1 MRRRLLALCI
11 LSLLLP
17 TPALA
22 GRAGGAGGDAG
33 PGTPELSVGDRLADR
48 RYVASGSRAYVV
60 GSEDGRFPASGW
72 HIRGEMGG
80 VWAPPLKLLDGL
92 WFGVDDRWVGPATRF
107 TSGYGYVR
115 MELPDTGGLALSR
128 TELAPDGRRA
138 VLVGLTL
145 RSPGGARTVEL
156 KLHAHSELMAAY
168 PWGFTTPSALEH
180 NLPDTA
186 AFDGR
191 HLQFREV
198 GTPPVANA
206 EHHDWAALVGSGLT
220 PTGHAT
226 GSGFRGPQ
234 DPPVVCPA
242 TGDIA
247 DKQLRCDD
255 SGFGKGAGGE
265 LRYRLRVPAE
275 GARTVWFAVAG
286 SDRGL
291 AAARAQLHAALAD
304 PAGQLAAKRRAR
316 LALAGRTRVEL
327 PGDPEVAA
335 SIEWSKQNLADSVQL
350 ATDLRVRDVQEGRAY
365 PAPAG
370 RVDRVR
376 FFGAGFP
383 DYPWLFAT
391 DGEYTAFPAVAVG
404 QFEPIKDHLRAL
416 RDVSLVLNG
425 DSGKVVHEVV
435 TDGSVYF
442 GELDDPGNTDETAK
456 FPMAVAT
463 VWRWTGDDTFRDEM
477 YDFARRNLA
486 FIFRTLDA
494 DGDLWPEGLGN
505 VERPGMGQEK
515 LDVTV
520 YTIRGLWDLAD
531 MAASRGDG
539 PTAAWARA
547 RARTMER
554 RFESAWW
561 LGDTRYGHVPQ
572 YADSLR
578 DPGDVKVFQRH
589 WIGVTPMESEVVRQ
603 GRTVPGIASRGHGVA
618 ALALR
623 EQACYSGELGLYHT
637 GTGPTSDPAGNPGP
651 SCDPWVSDRP
661 PERSIFTLN
670 TSIMAVGEGN
680 YGRLGRDQQRR
691 YNLANARLQLGPDEQ
706 PGAMPEIAPSP
717 DYGRSIDKAFW
728 DRAMVLQAWGAYGAV
743 WSVVHQQLGVRPDL
757 GNGRLEVTP
766 QVPPYQAALSGAN
779 IRLGAGSVDVRATH
793 TGRRYTTTVR
803 LGLAVRLR
811 LGATLPLGARV
822 GEVRLDGRPVD
833 HQVRRTNRGLEVVA
847 AAGRRHRG
855 TATLTVTSA

>member
-1 MRRRLLALCI
+1 MKRRLLALCI

-22 GRAGGAGGDAG
+22 RPAGEAHG
-33 PGTPELSVGDRLADR
+33 PRTPTLSVTDRLEDR

-60 GSEDGRFPASGW
+60 GAEDGRFPASGW

-80 VWAPPLKLLDGL
+80 FWTPPLKLLDGL
-92 WFGVDDRWVGPATRF
+92 WFGVGDRWVGPATRF

-115 MELPDTGGLALSR
+115 MELPDTGGLRLSR
-128 TELAPDGRRA
+128 TEFAPDGRRA

-145 RSPGGARTVEL
+145 RAPGGARTVEL
-156 KLHAHSELMAAY
+156 KLNAHSELLAAY
-168 PWGFTTPSALEH
+168 PWAWTTPSALEH
-180 NLPDTA
+180 NLPDEA
-186 AFDGR
+186 GFDGR
-191 HLQFREV
+191 HLVFREV

-206 EHHDWAALVGSGLT
+206 ERHDWAALVGSSLT
-220 PTGHAT
+220 PTAHAT
-226 GSGFRGPQ
+226 GAGFRGPQ

-255 SGFGKGAGGE
+255 SETGKGAGGE
-265 LRYRLRVPAE
+265 LRYRLKVPAR

-286 SDRGL
+286 SDQGL
-291 AAARAQLHAALAD
+291 AAARAQLRAALKD
-304 PAGQLAAKRRAR
+304 PAAQLAAKQRAR
-316 LALAGRTRVEL
+316 LALASRTRVEL
-327 PGDPEVAA
+327 PGDPQVAA
-335 SIEWSKQNLADSVQL
+335 SIEWSKQNLADSVQV
-350 ATDLRVRDVQEGRAY
+350 ARDLRIRDVDEGRAY

-370 RVDRVR
+370 TVPRVR
-376 FFGAGFP
+376 FYGAGFP

-391 DGEYTAFPAVAVG
+391 DGEYTAFPAVALG

-425 DSGKVVHEVV
+425 NSGKVVHEVV
-435 TDGSVYF
+435 TEGSVYF
-442 GELDDPGNTDETAK
+442 GSLDDPGNTDETAK

-463 VWRWTGDDTFRDEM
+463 VWRWSGDDAFRDEM
-477 YDFARRNLA
+477 YDFTRRNMA
-486 FIFRTLDA
+486 FIFRTLDE

-505 VERPGMGQEK
+505 VERPGMGEEK

-531 MAASRGDG
+531 MARSKGDRA
-539 PTAAWARA
+539 TVAWAEARA
-547 RARTMER
+547 RSMQR
-554 RFESAWW
+554 RFELTWW
-561 LGDTRYGHVPQ
+561 LGDTSYGPVPQ

-578 DPGDVKVFQRH
+578 NPGDEQVFQRH
-589 WIGVTPMESEVVRQ
+589 WIGVTPMESEVVRN
-603 GRTVPGIASRGHGVA
+603 GRTVPGIASRAHGVA
-618 ALALR
+618 ALRLR
-623 EQACYSGELGLYHT
+623 EEPCYSGEFGLYHT
-637 GTGPTSDPAGNPGP
+637 GSGPTSDPAGNPGP

-661 PERSIFTLN
+661 SERSIFTLN

-680 YGRLGRDQQRR
+680 YGRLGRGQQQR
-691 YNLANARLQLGPDEQ
+691 YNLANARLQLDPDEQ

-728 DRAMVLQAWGAYGAV
+728 DRAMVLQAWGTYGAV

-757 GNGRLEVTP
+757 GRGRLEVTP
-766 QVPPYQAALSGAN
+766 QVPPYETGLAGAN
-779 IRLGAGSVDVRATH
+779 IRLGHGAVDVAAARD
-793 TGRRYTTTVR
+793 GRRYTTRVR
-803 LGLAVRLR
+803 LRVGVRLR

-822 GEVRLDGRPVD
+822 ADVRLDGRRVPY
-833 HQVRRTNRGLEVVA
+833 QVRRTNRGLEVVA
-847 AAGRRHRG
+847 AAGRRASG
-855 TATLTVTSA
+855 TVTLTVTAS

>member
-1 MRRRLLALCI
+1 MKRWLLALCI
-11 LSLLLP
+11 LLVLAA

-22 GRAGGAGGDAG
+22 APTDKTADS
-33 PGTPELSVGDRLADR
+33 PTPTLSVSDRLEDR
-48 RYVASGSRAYVV
+48 RYIASGPRAYVV

-80 VWAPPLKLLDGL
+80 FWTPPLKLLDGL
-92 WFGVDDRWVGPATRF
+92 WFGVDGQWVGPGTRF

-115 MELPDTGGLALSR
+115 MQLPDTGGLRLSR
-128 TELAPDGRRA
+128 TEFAPDGRRA

-145 RSPGGARTVEL
+145 ASPDGPRTVDLEVN
-156 KLHAHSELMAAY
+156 AHSELMAAY
-168 PWGFTTPSALEH
+168 PWGWTTPSALEY
-180 NLPDTA
+180 NLPDSA
-186 AFDGR
+186 GFDGR
-191 HLQFREV
+191 HLVFREV

-206 EHHDWAALVGSGLT
+206 ERHDWAALVGSRLV
-220 PTGHAT
+220 PTAHAT
-226 GSGFRGPQ
+226 GPDFRGPQ

-255 SGFGKGAGGE
+255 SGFGKGAGGA
-265 LRYRLRVPAE
+265 LRYRLRVPAH

-291 AAARAQLHAALAD
+291 AAARGQLDAALAD
-304 PAGQLAAKRRAR
+304 PAGQLAAKQRAR
-316 LALAGRTRVEL
+316 LALASRTRLSL
-327 PGDPEVAA
+327 PGDSDVAA
-335 SIEWSKQNLADSVQL
+335 SIEWSKQNLADSIQV
-350 ATDLRVRDVQEGRAY
+350 ARGLRVRDVDEGRAY

-370 RVDRVR
+370 TVSGVR
-376 FFGAGFP
+376 FYGAGFP

-404 QFEPIKDHLRAL
+404 QFGPIKDHLRAL

-442 GELDDPGNTDETAK
+442 GSLDDPGNTDETAK

-463 VWRWTGDDTFRDEM
+463 VWRWSGDNAFRDEM
-477 YDFARRNLA
+477 YDFTRRNLRY
-486 FIFRTLDA
+486 IFNTLDA

-515 LDVTV
+515 LDVTI

-531 MAASRGDG
+531 MARSKGDKA
-539 PTAAWARA
+539 TVAWARA
-547 RARTMER
+547 RARSMER

-561 LGDTRYGHVPQ
+561 LGDTRYGYVPQ

-578 DPGDVKVFQRH
+578 DPGDEQVFQRH
-589 WIGVTPMESEVVRQ
+589 WIGVTPMESEVVRN
-603 GRTVPGIASRGHGVA
+603 GRTVPGIASRAHGVA
-618 ALALR
+618 ALKLR
-623 EQACYSGELGLYHT
+623 EQDCYSGEFGLYHT

-651 SCDPWVSDRP
+651 TCDPWVSDRP
-661 PERSIFTLN
+661 SERSIFTLN

-680 YGRLGRDQQRR
+680 YGRLGRDQQQR
-691 YNLANARLQLGPDEQ
+691 YNVANARLQLGPDEQ

-757 GNGRLEVTP
+757 GNRRLEVTP
-766 QVPPYQAALSGAN
+766 QVPPYEASLSGAN
-779 IRLGAGSVDVRATH
+779 IRLGPGSVDVRAARGGH
-793 TGRRYTTTVR
+793 RFTTTVR
-803 LGLAVRLR
+803 TRLAVRLR
-811 LGATLPLGARV
+811 LGATLPFGAHV
-822 GEVRLDGRPVD
+822 IDVRLGGRPVSY
-833 HQVRRTNRGLEVVA
+833 QVRRTNRGLEVVA
-847 AAGRRHRG
+847 NAGWVGAG
-855 TATLTVTSA
+855 TSILTVTTS